1 MMIFYVVFVGFK
13 IINKPHPNLHSG
25 DASIQGT
32 LALVSRG
39 SPE

>member
-13 IINKPHPNLHSG
+13 IINKAQPNLHSG
-25 DASIQGT
+25 EATIQGT
-32 LALVSRG
+32 LALVSRW